1 MEWFPKFADKWKNL
15 DISPGEPLWANECEL
30 DIPVSVTRG
39 NREGYVDVLGN
50 EALDYY
56 YIILVVPVIIASLII
71 QSKLKSTY
79 AKYSGVNNVKNL
91 TGAQAAQ
98 MVLNYYGIYNV
109 QIESTPGML
118 SDHYDP
124 TKNVIRL
131 SDGVYNSTSV
141 AAIGVACHE
150 AGHAAQHAQGYTPIK
165 IRNTILPVCN
175 IGSTLSMPL
184 LLIGLVLSF
193 EPLIWIGIGFF
204 SFTAIFQLITLP
216 VEFNASRRAMQAI
229 GSGNLLT
236 DEEQRGAK
244 KTLKAAAMTY
254 VAATAVALAQLVRL
268 LLLFSGRRRRD

>member
-1 MEWFPKFADKWKNL
+1 MPYFYF
-15 DISPGEPLWANECEL
+15 
-30 DIPVSVTRG
+30 
-39 NREGYVDVLGN
+39 
-50 EALDYY
+50 DYY
-56 YIILVVPVIIASLII
+56 YIILVVPVIITSLII
-71 QSKLKSTY
+71 QSKLQSTY

-109 QIESTPGML
+109 QIESTPGTL

-204 SFTAIFQLITLP
+204 SFVSIFQLVTLP
-216 VEFNASRRAMQAI
+216 VEFNASKRALSVI
-229 GSGNLLT
+229 ESNGLLT
-236 DEEQRGAK
+236 FEEKRGAAK
-244 KTLKAAAMTY
+244 VLKMAAMTY
-254 VAATAVALAQLVRL
+254 VAALATSVAQLLRL
-268 LLLFSGRRRRD
+268 ILRYGGRRRQ

>member
-1 MEWFPKFADKWKNL
+1 MPYFYF
-15 DISPGEPLWANECEL
+15 
-30 DIPVSVTRG
+30 
-39 NREGYVDVLGN
+39 
-50 EALDYY
+50 DYY
-56 YIILVVPVIIASLII
+56 YIILVVPVIITSLII

-175 IGSTLSMPL
+175 IGSTLSKPL

-204 SFTAIFQLITLP
+204 SFVSIFQLVTLP
-216 VEFNASRRAMQAI
+216 VEFNASKRALSVI
-229 GSGNLLT
+229 ESNGLLT
-236 DEEQRGAK
+236 FEEKRGAAK
-244 KTLKAAAMTY
+244 VLKMAAMTY
-254 VAATAVALAQLVRL
+254 VAALATSVAQLLRL
-268 LLLFSGRRRRD
+268 ILRYGGRRRQ

>member
-1 MEWFPKFADKWKNL
+1 MPYFYF
-15 DISPGEPLWANECEL
+15 
-30 DIPVSVTRG
+30 
-39 NREGYVDVLGN
+39 
-50 EALDYY
+50 DYY

-71 QSKLKSTY
+71 QSKLKATY

-204 SFTAIFQLITLP
+204 SFVSVFQLVTLP
-216 VEFNASRRAMQAI
+216 VEFNASKRALSVI
-229 GSGNLLT
+229 ESNGLLT
-236 DEEQRGAK
+236 FEEKRGAAK
-244 KTLKAAAMTY
+244 VLKMAAMTY
-254 VAATAVALAQLVRL
+254 VAALATSVAQLLRL
-268 LLLFSGRRRRD
+268 ILRYGGRRRQ

>member
-1 MEWFPKFADKWKNL
+1 MPYFYF
-15 DISPGEPLWANECEL
+15 
-30 DIPVSVTRG
+30 
-39 NREGYVDVLGN
+39 
-50 EALDYY
+50 DYY

-109 QIESTPGML
+109 QIESTPGTL

-131 SDGVYNSTSV
+131 SNGVYNSTSV

-150 AGHAAQHAQGYTPIK
+150 AGHAAQHAQGYAPIK

-175 IGSTLSMPL
+175 IGSALSMPL
-184 LLIGLVLSF
+184 LLAGLVLAF

-204 SFTAIFQLITLP
+204 SFVSVFQLVTLP
-216 VEFNASRRAMQAI
+216 VEFNASKRALSVI
-229 GSGNLLT
+229 ESNGLLT
-236 DEEQRGAK
+236 FEEKQGAAK
-244 KTLKAAAMTY
+244 VLKMAAMTY
-254 VAATAVALAQLVRL
+254 VAALATSVAQLLRL
-268 LLLFSGRRRRD
+268 ILRYGGRRRQ